1 MNTNFNTQPLTP
13 GVDDAGTESL
23 SAPNEKPN
31 KGNEIHIDKIKYY
44 FNESQVVGRQILIKA
59 GKTPVECFSLYR
71 RLRGCDFTKIDLDEV
86 VNLKDPEIE
95 NFMTKTAEVVNYV
108 INNEP
113 EMTDQKKLTA
123 TKILELAG
131 IDAEEFYLVQVKEDG
146 SEVVYAYNPQDLII
160 MHWVGMKFVSREWD
174 KIVDIEEYGKACKPV
189 PIAKEYLIKV
199 DKNKYPWND
208 RFILGKQVIGLE
220 IKTNVNDYNLLK
232 FYSNSPKPVPVGPD
246 EKIDLTQNCLVRFVV
261 QPKTQSDGERK
272 SFSLPEE
279 DTDFLNQISFPWE
292 AYLEG
297 SCFWLL
303 VNEYAI
309 PDGYNTTK
317 ATVALMIPPT
327 YPASQIDMA
336 YFFPQL
342 AKKNGKPINAI
353 TNQTI
358 DAKVFQRWSRHRKSG
373 EWKPGVDCV
382 ATHLE
387 LVNNWLENDL
397 KR

>member
-1 MNTNFNTQPLTP
+1 MNTNLDKQPLTP
-13 GVDDAGTESL
+13 GADGAGTEPL
-23 SAPNEKPN
+23 SAPNERPN
-31 KGNEIHIDKIKYY
+31 KGNEIYVDEVKYY
-44 FNESQVVGRQILIKA
+44 FTENQVVGREILLKA
-59 GKTPVECFSLYR
+59 GKVPVECYSLYR
-71 RLRGCDFTKIDLDEV
+71 KLKGCDFTKIDLDEV

-95 NFMTKTAEVVNYV
+95 KFVTKPAEVVNYM

-131 IDAEEFYLVQVKEDG
+131 IDAEQFYLVQLKEDG
-146 SEVVYAYNPQDLII
+146 SEVIYAYNPQDLIA
-160 MHWVGMKFVSREWD
+160 MDCVGMKFVSREWV
-174 KIVDIEEYGKACKPV
+174 KVVDIEEYGKTCKPV

-199 DKNKYPWND
+199 DKNKYPWHD

-220 IKTNVNDYNLLK
+220 IEKNVSDYNLLK

-246 EKIDLTQNCLVRFVV
+246 EKIDLTEKCLIRFVV
-261 QPKTQSDGERK
+261 QPKTQSDGERQT
-272 SFSLPEE
+272 FSLPEE
-279 DTDFLNQISFPWE
+279 DADFLNQIGFPWE

-297 SCFWLL
+297 SSMWLL
-303 VNEYAI
+303 VNDYII
-309 PDGYNTTK
+309 PEGYNTTK
-317 ATVALMIPPT
+317 ATIALMIPPT

-336 YFFPQL
+336 YFYPQL
-342 AKKNGKPINAI
+342 SKNNGKAINAI
-353 TNQTI
+353 TTQSI
-358 DAKVFQRWSRHRKSG
+358 DGKVFQRWSRHRKSG